1 MIKRLCSAIC
11 CALIL
16 FNTALFAA
24 GTREGADSH
33 KPADIKIVTWTSNQA
48 QLDLL
53 STFVQEFAAK
63 KGLSLKPVFETIP
76 FAEYTTK
83 LALQLQS
90 SEPPDIFWILET
102 SAPAFIESKVLMPLN
117 DQLEAYTLADFSP
130 ALLELWSK
138 NKTVYAGP
146 FSSSPF
152 FLLYNEDLFKAAGI
166 PTPAEL
172 AAKGLWNWENFKKSA
187 SAIKKATNVW
197 GFQTVDGQ
205 GYDARVLHNLLPII
219 RSYGGDAWDEKNTV
233 KIDSPESIAAVQFFH
248 DMVFKDS
255 SVVPPGNQS
264 DFFAGNA
271 AMTVA
276 QVSRVSKLADVSWK
290 WGIAP
295 MPNGPKG
302 AAPVLGQ
309 AAIGAAAKGKHAA
322 LAAELVAYMTNKECV
337 ARMAGIWPPAR
348 TSVLDSPEFLS
359 SNKAIDPASMKTA
372 VADSLKTGRVLP
384 SHIQFPQ
391 ISVESRIYFDKLWS
405 PNADVPAIMKEIGS
419 VYRKYVK

>member
-1 MIKRLCSAIC
+1 MKKLCSVIC
-11 CALIL
+11 CALL
-16 FNTALFAA
+16 LSVAGLFAA
-24 GTREGADSH
+24 GNGEKAESGKSVS
-33 KPADIKIVTWTSNQA
+33 IKIVTWTSNQT

-53 STFVQEFAAK
+53 NSFVQEFAAK
-63 KGLSLKPVFETIP
+63 KGIAIDPVFETIP

-83 LALQLQS
+83 LALELQS
-90 SEPPDIFWILET
+90 STPPDVFWILET

-117 DQLEAYTLADFSP
+117 AQLASYDVSDFSP
-130 ALLELWSK
+130 KLLELWSK
-138 NKTVYAGP
+138 NKNIYAVP

-172 AAKGLWNWENFKKSA
+172 AAQGQWNWENFRKSA
-187 SAIKKATNVW
+187 AAVKKATNVW
-197 GFQTVDGQ
+197 GYQTVDGQ

-219 RSYGGDAWDEKNTV
+219 RSYGGDAWDEKNKV
-233 KIDSPESIAAVQFFH
+233 AIDSPESIAAVQMFH
-248 DMVFKDS
+248 DMVFKDG

-276 QVSRVSKLADVSWK
+276 QVSRVSKLAGVSWK

-302 AAPVLGQ
+302 ASPILGQ
-309 AAIGAAAKGKHAA
+309 AAIGAAAKGKNSA

-348 TSVLDSPEFLS
+348 VSVMDSKEFLS

-372 VADSLKTGRVLP
+372 VADSLKAGRVLP

-391 ISVESRIYFDKLWS
+391 IAVESRTFFDKLWY
-405 PNADVPAIMKEIGS
+405 ADANVPAIMKEIGT
-419 VYRKYVK
+419 VYRKYIK